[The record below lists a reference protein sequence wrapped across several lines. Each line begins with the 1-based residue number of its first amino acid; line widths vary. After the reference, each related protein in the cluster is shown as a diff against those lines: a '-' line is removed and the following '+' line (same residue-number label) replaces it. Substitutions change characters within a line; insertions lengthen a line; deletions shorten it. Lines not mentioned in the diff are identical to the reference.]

1 MFIINALLSS
11 CSAHL
16 RLVADPGEGTG
27 MGLSYFYIK
36 LTPEGPKKFGG
47 DQAPPV
53 MLPSCLRV
61 WVTGLPHPLYPF
73 ISRSGSSTEDGL
85 LFRIIHIK
93 VGVLVRDSE

>member
-53 MLPSCLRV
+53 MLPSCLSD
-61 WVTGLPHPLYPF
+61 WVTGLPPPF
-73 ISRSGSSTEDGL
+73 ISRSGSGTEGGP